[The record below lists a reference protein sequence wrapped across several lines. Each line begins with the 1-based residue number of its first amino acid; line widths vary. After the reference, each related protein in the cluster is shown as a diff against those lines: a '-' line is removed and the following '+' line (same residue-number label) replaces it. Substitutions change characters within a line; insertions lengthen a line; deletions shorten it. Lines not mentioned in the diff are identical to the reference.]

1 MAAMLRQLPSPRSR
15 QPAIDPFSR
24 TAVQLLLTSATL
36 LFVELLLI
44 RWVPANVKYIGF
56 FSNFLLMASFL
67 GIGIGILLGR
77 TERRLPLSPFP
88 PLLLVTTL
96 LVVGAQLNVHVS
108 GGENEIFFGLQESTS
123 ADVNFVVLP
132 LVVLLVTALMASLSL
147 PLGPLLRSMPPLRAY
162 AVDISGSM
170 IGVAVSRRWRSF
182 SPSPSSRSPG
192 PSG

>member
-1 MAAMLRQLPSPRSR
+1 MAAMLRQLPNPRSR
-15 QPAIDPFSR
+15 LPAVEPFSR
-24 TAVQLLLTSATL
+24 PAVQLLLTSATL

-77 TERRLPLSPFP
+77 TGLRLPLSPFP

-108 GGENEIFFGLQESTS
+108 GGDNEIFFGLQESTS

-132 LVVLLVTALMASLSL
+132 L
-147 PLGPLLRSMPPLRAY
+147 
-162 AVDISGSM
+162 
-170 IGVAVSRRWRSF
+170 
-182 SPSPSSRSPG
+182 
-192 PSG
+192 